1 MSDTFTLEDIEVI
14 KETAKALLVDFEDES
29 YWIPKSQVDDDS
41 EVWKMGQKGDM
52 IITHWIAGQM
62 GFTED

>member
-52 IITHWIAGQM
+52 IITHWITSQM
-62 GFTED
+62 GFTKD